1 VSKAASI
8 SRKKVRCSLARTPV
22 GSTSGPGVS
31 GSAGF
36 SIFRFFGEVFSE
48 LRKVSWPTRQEATR
62 LTLMVIVLSATIGL
76 FLGLVDMLFARIL
89 AIFSGT

>member
-1 VSKAASI
+1 
-8 SRKKVRCSLARTPV
+8 LARTPAR
-22 GSTSGPGVS
+22 STSGPGVS

-62 LTLMVIVLSATIGL
+62 LTLMVIMLSATIGL
-76 FLGLVDMLFARIL
+76 FLGLIDMLFARIL

>member
-1 VSKAASI
+1 M
-8 SRKKVRCSLARTPV
+8 ARTPAR
-22 GSTSGPGVS
+22 STSGPGVS
-31 GSAGF
+31 GSAVF

-62 LTLMVIVLSATIGL
+62 LTLMVIMLSATIGL
-76 FLGLVDMLFARIL
+76 FLGLIDMLFARIL

>member
-1 VSKAASI
+1 M
-8 SRKKVRCSLARTPV
+8 ARTPAR
-22 GSTSGPGVS
+22 STSGPGVS
-31 GSAGF
+31 GSAAF

-62 LTLMVIVLSATIGL
+62 LTLMVIMLSATIGL
-76 FLGLVDMLFARIL
+76 FLGLIDMLFARIL

>member
-1 VSKAASI
+1 M
-8 SRKKVRCSLARTPV
+8 ARTPAR
-22 GSTSGPGVS
+22 STSSPGVS

-62 LTLMVIVLSATIGL
+62 LTLMVIMLSATIGL
-76 FLGLVDMLFARIL
+76 FLGLIDMLFARIL

>member
-1 VSKAASI
+1 M
-8 SRKKVRCSLARTPV
+8 
-22 GSTSGPGVS
+22 S

-62 LTLMVIVLSATIGL
+62 LTLMVIMLSATIGL
-76 FLGLVDMLFARIL
+76 FLGLIDMLFARIL